1 MQKVSN
7 ILSYFKKELSAV
19 ADEREI
25 SSWYYISMEY
35 LLVYNRSDCII
46 NSNQVLNKSQVSNIK
61 QIVAELKTH
70 KPIQFIIGRT
80 EFYGLKIKVNE
91 HTLIPRPETEQLV
104 DWILKENF
112 VTALDI
118 GTGSGCIPI
127 TLAKYSEAK
136 VLAIDVSEDALLI
149 AEENAKN
156 NEVKIDFIHQDILQT
171 NSLQKVDLIVSN
183 PPYVLESEKEKMQ
196 ENVLDYEPELA
207 LFVEDKN
214 PLIFYKKIASLAID
228 YLNENGK
235 LFFEIN
241 AKFGKEIIKMLAD
254 IGFVNIELKKDMND
268 KDRMIKAIKK

>member
-1 MQKVSN
+1 MEKVSN
-7 ILSYFKKELSAV
+7 ILSYFREELSAV

-25 SSWYYISMEY
+25 TSWYYISMEY

-46 NSNQVLNKSQVSNIK
+46 NSNQVLNKSQLSKIK

-70 KPIQFIIGRT
+70 KPIQYILGKT

-112 VTALDI
+112 VAALDI

-127 TLAKYSEAK
+127 ALAKHKDAK

-156 NEVKIDFIHQDILQT
+156 NEVEIDFIHQDILQT
-171 NSLQKVDLIVSN
+171 NYLQKVDLIVSN

-214 PLIFYKKIASLAID
+214 PLIFYKKIASLAFNF
-228 YLNENGK
+228 LNENGK

-241 AKFGKEIIKMLAD
+241 AKFGKETIEMLAD

>member
-1 MQKVSN
+1 MEKVSN
-7 ILSYFKKELSAV
+7 ILSYFRQELSAV

-25 SSWYYISMEY
+25 TSWYYISMDY

-46 NSNQVLNKSQVSNIK
+46 NSNQVLNKSQLSKIK

-70 KPIQFIIGRT
+70 KPIQYIFGKT

-112 VTALDI
+112 VAALDI

-127 TLAKYSEAK
+127 ALAKHTDAK

-156 NEVKIDFIHQDILQT
+156 NGVEIEFIHQDILQT
-171 NSLQKVDLIVSN
+171 NSFQKVDLIVSN

-214 PLIFYKKIASLAID
+214 PLIFYKKIASLAINF
-228 YLNENGK
+228 LNENGK

-241 AKFGKEIIKMLAD
+241 AKFGKETIEMLAD

-268 KDRMIKAIKK
+268 MDRMIKAIKK

>member
-1 MQKVSN
+1 MEKVSN
-7 ILSYFKKELSAV
+7 ILSYFREELSAV

-25 SSWYYISMEY
+25 TSWYYISMQY

-46 NSNQVLNKSQVSNIK
+46 NTNQVLNKSQLSKIK
-61 QIVAELKTH
+61 QIVAELKAH
-70 KPIQFIIGRT
+70 KPIQYILGET

-112 VTALDI
+112 VAALDI

-127 TLAKYSEAK
+127 ALAKHTDAK

-156 NEVKIDFIHQDILQT
+156 NEVEINFIHQDILQT
-171 NSLQKVDLIVSN
+171 NYLQKVDLIVSN

-207 LFVEDKN
+207 LFVEDKY
-214 PLIFYKKIASLAID
+214 PLIFYKKIASLAFNF
-228 YLNENGK
+228 LNENGK

-241 AKFGKEIIKMLAD
+241 TKFGKETIEMLAD

>member
-1 MQKVSN
+1 MEKVSN
-7 ILSYFKKELSAV
+7 ILSYFREELSAV

-25 SSWYYISMEY
+25 TSWYYISMQY

-46 NSNQVLNKSQVSNIK
+46 NSNQVLNKSQLSKIK

-70 KPIQFIIGRT
+70 KPIQYIFGKT

-127 TLAKYSEAK
+127 ALAKHTDAK

-156 NEVKIDFIHQDILQT
+156 NEVEIDFIHQDILQT

-183 PPYVLESEKEKMQ
+183 PPYVLESEKGKMQ

-214 PLIFYKKIASLAID
+214 PLIFYKKIASLAFNF
-228 YLNENGK
+228 LNENGK

-241 AKFGKEIIKMLAD
+241 AKFGKETIEMLAD
-254 IGFVNIELKKDMND
+254 IGFVNIELKKDLND

>member
-1 MQKVSN
+1 MEKVSN
-7 ILSYFKKELSAV
+7 ISSYFREELSAV
-19 ADEREI
+19 ADECEI
-25 SSWYYISMEY
+25 TSWYYISIEY
-35 LLVYNRSDCII
+35 LLGYNRSDCII
-46 NSNQVLNKSQVSNIK
+46 NSNQVLNKSQLSKIK

-70 KPIQFIIGRT
+70 KPIQYILGKT

-112 VTALDI
+112 VAALDI

-127 TLAKYSEAK
+127 ALAKHTDAK

-156 NEVKIDFIHQDILQT
+156 NEVEIDFIHQDILQT
-171 NSLQKVDLIVSN
+171 NYLQKVDIIVSN
-183 PPYVLESEKEKMQ
+183 PPYVLESEKKKMQ

-214 PLIFYKKIASLAID
+214 PLIFYKKIASLAFNF
-228 YLNENGK
+228 LNENGK

-241 AKFGKEIIKMLAD
+241 AKFGKETIEMLAD

>member
-1 MQKVSN
+1 MEKVSN
-7 ILSYFKKELSAV
+7 ILSYFREELSAV

-25 SSWYYISMEY
+25 TSWYYISMEY

-46 NSNQVLNKSQVSNIK
+46 NSNQVLNKSQLSKIK

-70 KPIQFIIGRT
+70 KPIQYIFGKT

-112 VTALDI
+112 VVALDI

-127 TLAKYSEAK
+127 ALAKHTDAK

-156 NEVKIDFIHQDILQT
+156 NEVEIDFIHQDILQT
-171 NSLQKVDLIVSN
+171 NYLQKVDLIVSN

-214 PLIFYKKIASLAID
+214 PLIFYKKIASLAFNF
-228 YLNENGK
+228 LNKNGK

-241 AKFGKEIIKMLAD
+241 AKFGKETIEMLAD

>member
-1 MQKVSN
+1 MEKVSN
-7 ILSYFKKELSAV
+7 ILSYFREELSAV

-25 SSWYYISMEY
+25 TSWYYIYMQY

-46 NSNQVLNKSQVSNIK
+46 NSNQVLNKSQLSKIK
-61 QIVAELKTH
+61 QIVAELKIN
-70 KPIQFIIGRT
+70 KPIQYILGITG
-80 EFYGLKIKVNE
+80 FYGLKIKVNE

-112 VTALDI
+112 VAALDI

-127 TLAKYSEAK
+127 ALAKHKDAK

-156 NEVKIDFIHQDILQT
+156 NEVEIDFIHQDILQT
-171 NSLQKVDLIVSN
+171 NYLQKVDLIVSN

-214 PLIFYKKIASLAID
+214 PLIFYKKIASLAFNF
-228 YLNENGK
+228 LNENGK

-241 AKFGKEIIKMLAD
+241 AKFGKETIEMLAD

>member
-1 MQKVSN
+1 MEKVSN
-7 ILSYFKKELSAV
+7 ILSYFREELSAV

-25 SSWYYISMEY
+25 TSWYYISMEY

-46 NSNQVLNKSQVSNIK
+46 NSNQVLNKSQLSKIK

-70 KPIQFIIGRT
+70 KPIQYILGKT
-80 EFYGLKIKVNE
+80 EFYSLKIKVNE

-112 VTALDI
+112 VSALDI

-127 TLAKYSEAK
+127 ALAKHTDAK

-156 NEVKIDFIHQDILQT
+156 NEVEIDFIHQDILQT

-214 PLIFYKKIASLAID
+214 PLIFYKKIASLAFNF
-228 YLNENGK
+228 LNENGK

-241 AKFGKEIIKMLAD
+241 AKFGKETIEMLVD

>member
-1 MQKVSN
+1 MEKVSN
-7 ILSYFKKELSAV
+7 ILSYFREELSAV

-25 SSWYYISMEY
+25 TSWYYISIEY

-46 NSNQVLNKSQVSNIK
+46 NSNQVLNKSQLSKIK

-70 KPIQFIIGRT
+70 KPIQYILGKT

-112 VTALDI
+112 VAALDI

-127 TLAKYSEAK
+127 ALAKHTDAK

-156 NEVKIDFIHQDILQT
+156 NEVEIDFIHQDILQT
-171 NSLQKVDLIVSN
+171 NYLQKVDLIVSN
-183 PPYVLESEKEKMQ
+183 PPYVLESEKEKIQ

-214 PLIFYKKIASLAID
+214 PLIFYKKIASLAINF
-228 YLNENGK
+228 LNENGK

-241 AKFGKEIIKMLAD
+241 AKFGKETIEMLAD

>member
-1 MQKVSN
+1 MEKVSN
-7 ILSYFKKELSAV
+7 ILSYFREELSAV

-25 SSWYYISMEY
+25 TSWYYISMEY

-46 NSNQVLNKSQVSNIK
+46 NSNQILNKSQLSKIK

-70 KPIQFIIGRT
+70 KPIQYILGKT
-80 EFYGLKIKVNE
+80 EFYGLKINVNE

-112 VTALDI
+112 VAALDI

-127 TLAKYSEAK
+127 ALAKHTDAK

-156 NEVKIDFIHQDILQT
+156 NEVEIDFIHQDILQT

-214 PLIFYKKIASLAID
+214 PLIFYKKIASLAFNF
-228 YLNENGK
+228 LNENGK

-241 AKFGKEIIKMLAD
+241 AKFGKETIEMLVD

>member
-1 MQKVSN
+1 MEKVSN
-7 ILSYFKKELSAV
+7 ILSYFRQELSAV

-25 SSWYYISMEY
+25 TSWYYISMQY

-46 NSNQVLNKSQVSNIK
+46 NSNQVLNKSQLSKIK

-70 KPIQFIIGRT
+70 KPIQYIFGKT

-127 TLAKYSEAK
+127 ALAKNTDAK
-136 VLAIDVSEDALLI
+136 VLAIDVSEVALLI

-156 NEVKIDFIHQDILQT
+156 NGVEIEFIHQDILQT
-171 NSLQKVDLIVSN
+171 NSFQKVDLIVSN
-183 PPYVLESEKEKMQ
+183 PPYVLESEKGKIK

-214 PLIFYKKIASLAID
+214 PLIFYKKIASLAINF
-228 YLNENGK
+228 LNDNGK

-241 AKFGKEIIKMLAD
+241 EQFGQETIEILTD

-268 KDRMIKAIKK
+268 MDRMIKAIKK

>member
-1 MQKVSN
+1 MEKVSN
-7 ILSYFKKELSAV
+7 ILSYFRQELSTV
-19 ADEREI
+19 ADEGEI
-25 SSWYYISMEY
+25 TSWYYISMQY

-46 NSNQVLNKSQVSNIK
+46 NSNQVLNKSQLSKIK

-70 KPIQFIIGRT
+70 KPIQYIFGKT

-112 VTALDI
+112 VAALDI

-127 TLAKYSEAK
+127 ALAKHTDAK
-136 VLAIDVSEDALLI
+136 VLAIDVSEEALLI

-156 NEVKIDFIHQDILQT
+156 NEVEIDFIHQDILQT
-171 NSLQKVDLIVSN
+171 KSLQKVDLIVSN
-183 PPYVLESEKEKMQ
+183 PPYVLESEKKKMQ

-214 PLIFYKKIASLAID
+214 PLIFYKKIASLAINF
-228 YLNENGK
+228 LNENGK

-241 AKFGKEIIKMLAD
+241 TKFGKETIEMLAD

-268 KDRMIKAIKK
+268 KYRMIKAIKK

>member
-1 MQKVSN
+1 MEKVSN
-7 ILSYFKKELSAV
+7 ILSYFREELSAV

-25 SSWYYISMEY
+25 TSWYYISIEY

-46 NSNQVLNKSQVSNIK
+46 NSNQVLNKSQLSKIK
-61 QIVAELKTH
+61 QIVAELKSH
-70 KPIQFIIGRT
+70 KPIQYILGKT

-112 VTALDI
+112 VAALDI

-127 TLAKYSEAK
+127 ALAKHTDAK

-156 NEVKIDFIHQDILQT
+156 NEVEIDFIHQDILQT
-171 NSLQKVDLIVSN
+171 NYLQKVDLIVSN
-183 PPYVLESEKEKMQ
+183 PPYVLESEKEKIQ

-214 PLIFYKKIASLAID
+214 PLIFYKKIASLAINF
-228 YLNENGK
+228 LNENGK

-241 AKFGKEIIKMLAD
+241 AKFGKETIEMLAD

>member
-1 MQKVSN
+1 MEKVSN
-7 ILSYFKKELSAV
+7 ILSYFRQELSTV

-25 SSWYYISMEY
+25 TSWYYISMKY
-35 LLVYNRSDCII
+35 LLAYNHSDCII
-46 NSNQVLNKSQVSNIK
+46 NSNQVLNKSQLSKIQ
-61 QIVAELKTH
+61 QIVADLKTH
-70 KPIQFIIGRT
+70 MPIQYIFGQT

-112 VTALDI
+112 VVALDI

-127 TLAKYSEAK
+127 ALAKHKDAK

-156 NEVKIDFIHQDILQT
+156 NEVEIDFIHQDILQT
-171 NSLQKVDLIVSN
+171 NYLQKVDLIVSN

-214 PLIFYKKIASLAID
+214 PLIFYKKIASLASNF
-228 YLNENGK
+228 LNENGK

-241 AKFGKEIIKMLAD
+241 AKFGKETIEMLAD

>member
-1 MQKVSN
+1 MEKVCN
-7 ILSYFKKELSAV
+7 ILSYFRQELSTV
-19 ADEREI
+19 ADKREI
-25 SSWYYISMEY
+25 TSLYYISMQDI
-35 LLVYNRSDCII
+35 LAYNRSDCII
-46 NSNQVLNKSQVSNIK
+46 NFNQVLNKNQQIKIK
-61 QIVAELKTH
+61 QIVAELKKH
-70 KPIQFIIGRT
+70 KPIQYILGKT

-91 HTLIPRPETEQLV
+91 QTLIPRPETEQLV

-127 TLAKYSEAK
+127 ALAKHTDAK
-136 VLAIDVSEDALLI
+136 VLSIDVSEDSLLI
-149 AEENAKN
+149 AKENAKN

-183 PPYVLESEKEKMQ
+183 PPYVLISEKEKMQ
-196 ENVLDYEPELA
+196 ENVLHYEPELA

-214 PLIFYKKIASLAID
+214 PLIFYKKIASLAFNF
-228 YLNENGK
+228 LNENGK

-241 AKFGKEIIKMLAD
+241 AKFGEQIIQMLAD
-254 IGFVNIELKKDMND
+254 IGFVNIELKKDMKD

>member
-1 MQKVSN
+1 MEKVSN
-7 ILSYFKKELSAV
+7 ILSYFREELSAV

-25 SSWYYISMEY
+25 TSWYYIYMQY

-46 NSNQVLNKSQVSNIK
+46 NSNQVLNKSQLSKIK

-70 KPIQFIIGRT
+70 KPIQYILGKT
-80 EFYGLKIKVNE
+80 GFYGLKLKVNE

-112 VTALDI
+112 VAALDI

-127 TLAKYSEAK
+127 ALAKNTDAK

-156 NEVKIDFIHQDILQT
+156 NEVEIDFIHQDILQT
-171 NSLQKVDLIVSN
+171 NYLQKVDLIVSN
-183 PPYVLESEKEKMQ
+183 PPYVLESEKEKIQ

-214 PLIFYKKIASLAID
+214 PLIFYKKIASLAINF
-228 YLNENGK
+228 LNENGK

-241 AKFGKEIIKMLAD
+241 AKFGKETIEMLAD

>member
-1 MQKVSN
+1 MEKVSN
-7 ILSYFKKELSAV
+7 ILSYFRQELSAV

-25 SSWYYISMEY
+25 TSWYYISMQY

-46 NSNQVLNKSQVSNIK
+46 NHNQVLNKSQLSKIK

-70 KPIQFIIGRT
+70 KPIQYIFGKT

-112 VTALDI
+112 VAALDI

-127 TLAKYSEAK
+127 ALAKHTDAN

-156 NEVKIDFIHQDILQT
+156 NEVEIDFIHQDILQT

-183 PPYVLESEKEKMQ
+183 PPYVLESEKEKLQ
-196 ENVLDYEPELA
+196 ENVLEYEPELA
-207 LFVEDKN
+207 LFVEDEN
-214 PLIFYKKIASLAID
+214 PLIFYKKIANLAID
-228 YLNENGK
+228 FLNENGK

-241 AKFGKEIIKMLAD
+241 AKFGKETIEMLAD

>member
-1 MQKVSN
+1 MEKVSN
-7 ILSYFKKELSAV
+7 ILSYFREELSAV

-25 SSWYYISMEY
+25 TSWYYIYMQY

-46 NSNQVLNKSQVSNIK
+46 NSNQVLNKSQLSKIK

-70 KPIQFIIGRT
+70 KPIQYILGKT

-112 VTALDI
+112 VAALDI

-127 TLAKYSEAK
+127 ALAKHTDAK

-156 NEVKIDFIHQDILQT
+156 NEVEIDFIHQDILQT
-171 NSLQKVDLIVSN
+171 NYLQKVDLIVSN

-196 ENVLDYEPELA
+196 ENVLDYEPALA

-214 PLIFYKKIASLAID
+214 PLIFYKKIASLAFNF
-228 YLNENGK
+228 LNENGK

-241 AKFGKEIIKMLAD
+241 AKFGKETIEMLVD

>member
-1 MQKVSN
+1 MEKVSN
-7 ILSYFKKELSAV
+7 ILSYFREELSAV

-25 SSWYYISMEY
+25 TSWYYISIEY

-46 NSNQVLNKSQVSNIK
+46 NSNQVLNKSQLSKIK
-61 QIVAELKTH
+61 QIVAELKSH
-70 KPIQFIIGRT
+70 KPIQYILGKT

-112 VTALDI
+112 VAALDI

-127 TLAKYSEAK
+127 ALAKHTDAK

-156 NEVKIDFIHQDILQT
+156 NEVEIDFIHQDILQT

-214 PLIFYKKIASLAID
+214 PLIFYKKIASLAINF
-228 YLNENGK
+228 LNENGK

-241 AKFGKEIIKMLAD
+241 AKFGKETIEMLAD

>member
-7 ILSYFKKELSAV
+7 ILSYFRKELSAV

-25 SSWYYISMEY
+25 TSWYYISMQY

-46 NSNQVLNKSQVSNIK
+46 NSNQVLNKSQLSKIK

-70 KPIQFIIGRT
+70 KPIQYILGKT

-112 VTALDI
+112 VTVLDI

-127 TLAKYSEAK
+127 ALAKNTDAK
-136 VLAIDVSEDALLI
+136 VLAIDVSEEALLI

-156 NEVKIDFIHQDILQT
+156 NDVEIDFIQQDILQA

-183 PPYVLESEKEKMQ
+183 PPYVLESEKKKMQ
-196 ENVLDYEPELA
+196 ANVLDFEPELA

-214 PLIFYKKIASLAID
+214 PLIFYKKIATLAINF
-228 YLNENGK
+228 LNENGK

-241 AKFGKEIIKMLAD
+241 PKFGNQLIDMLAD
-254 IGFVNIELKKDMND
+254 IGFVNIELKKDMNE
-268 KDRMIKAIKK
+268 KDRMIKAKKK

>member
-1 MQKVSN
+1 MEKVSN
-7 ILSYFKKELSAV
+7 ILSYFREELSAV

-25 SSWYYISMEY
+25 TSWYYISMEY

-46 NSNQVLNKSQVSNIK
+46 NSNQLLNKSQLSKIK

-70 KPIQFIIGRT
+70 KPIQYIFGKT

-127 TLAKYSEAK
+127 ALAKNTDAK

-156 NEVKIDFIHQDILQT
+156 NEVEIDFIHQDILQT
-171 NSLQKVDLIVSN
+171 NYLQKVDLIVSN

-214 PLIFYKKIASLAID
+214 PLIFYKKIASLAFNF
-228 YLNENGK
+228 LNENGK

-241 AKFGKEIIKMLAD
+241 AKFGKETIEMLAD

>member
-1 MQKVSN
+1 MEKVSN
-7 ILSYFKKELSAV
+7 ILSYFRQELSAV

-25 SSWYYISMEY
+25 TSWYYISMEY

-46 NSNQVLNKSQVSNIK
+46 NSNQVLNKSQLSKIK

-70 KPIQFIIGRT
+70 KPIQYILGKT

-112 VTALDI
+112 VAALDI

-127 TLAKYSEAK
+127 ALAKHTDAK

-214 PLIFYKKIASLAID
+214 PLIFYKKIASLAINF
-228 YLNENGK
+228 LNENGK

-241 AKFGKEIIKMLAD
+241 AKFGKETIEMLAD

>member
-183 PPYVLESEKEKMQ
+183 PPYILESEKEKMQ

-214 PLIFYKKIASLAID
+214 PLIFYKKIASLASNF
-228 YLNENGK
+228 LNENGK

>member
-1 MQKVSN
+1 MKKVSN
-7 ILSYFKKELSAV
+7 ILSYFRQELSAV

-25 SSWYYISMEY
+25 TSWYYISMQY
-35 LLVYNRSDCII
+35 LLVYSRSDCII
-46 NSNQVLNKSQVSNIK
+46 NSNQVLNKSQLSKIK
-61 QIVAELKTH
+61 QIVAELKSH
-70 KPIQFIIGRT
+70 KPIQYILGKT

-112 VTALDI
+112 VAALDI

-127 TLAKYSEAK
+127 ALAKNTDAK

-156 NEVKIDFIHQDILQT
+156 NEVEIDFIHQDILQT

-214 PLIFYKKIASLAID
+214 PLIFYKKIASLAFNF
-228 YLNENGK
+228 LNENGK

-241 AKFGKEIIKMLAD
+241 AKFGKETIEMLAN

>member
-1 MQKVSN
+1 MEKVSN
-7 ILSYFKKELSAV
+7 ILSYFREELSAV

-25 SSWYYISMEY
+25 TSWYYISMEY

-46 NSNQVLNKSQVSNIK
+46 NSNQVLNKSQLSKIK
-61 QIVAELKTH
+61 QIVAELKSH
-70 KPIQFIIGRT
+70 KPIQYILGKT

-112 VTALDI
+112 VAALDI

-127 TLAKYSEAK
+127 ALAKNTDAK

-156 NEVKIDFIHQDILQT
+156 NEVEIDFIHQDILQT
-171 NSLQKVDLIVSN
+171 NYLQKVDLIVSN
-183 PPYVLESEKEKMQ
+183 PPYVLESEKEIMQ

-214 PLIFYKKIASLAID
+214 PLIFYKKIASLAFNF
-228 YLNENGK
+228 LNENGK

-241 AKFGKEIIKMLAD
+241 AKFGKETIEMLAD

>member
-1 MQKVSN
+1 MEKVSN
-7 ILSYFKKELSAV
+7 ILSYFKKELSSV

-25 SSWYYISMEY
+25 TSCYYISMEY

-46 NSNQVLNKSQVSNIK
+46 NSHQVLNKSQLSKIK

-70 KPIQFIIGRT
+70 KPIQYILGKT

-112 VTALDI
+112 VAALDI

-127 TLAKYSEAK
+127 ALAKHTDAK

-149 AEENAKN
+149 AEENAKD
-156 NEVKIDFIHQDILQT
+156 NEVEIDFIHQDILQT

-183 PPYVLESEKEKMQ
+183 PPYVLESEKGKMQ

-207 LFVEDKN
+207 LFVKDKN
-214 PLIFYKKIASLAID
+214 PLIFYKKIASLAFNF
-228 YLNENGK
+228 LNENGK

-241 AKFGKEIIKMLAD
+241 AKFGKETIEMLVD

>member
-1 MQKVSN
+1 MEKVSN
-7 ILSYFKKELSAV
+7 ILSYFREELSAV

-25 SSWYYISMEY
+25 TSWYYISMEY

-46 NSNQVLNKSQVSNIK
+46 NSNQVLNKSQLSKIK

-70 KPIQFIIGRT
+70 KPIQYILGKT
-80 EFYGLKIKVNE
+80 EFYGLDIKVNE

-112 VTALDI
+112 VAALDI

-127 TLAKYSEAK
+127 ALAKHKDAK

-156 NEVKIDFIHQDILQT
+156 NEVEIDFIHQDILQT
-171 NSLQKVDLIVSN
+171 NYLQKVDLIVSN

-214 PLIFYKKIASLAID
+214 PLIFYKKIASLAFNF
-228 YLNENGK
+228 LNENGK

-241 AKFGKEIIKMLAD
+241 AKFGKETIEMLAD

>member
-1 MQKVSN
+1 MEKVSN
-7 ILSYFKKELSAV
+7 ILSYFRQELSTV
-19 ADEREI
+19 SDDRKI
-25 SSWYYISMEY
+25 TSWYYISMED
-35 LLVYNRSDCII
+35 LLEYNRSDCII
-46 NSNQVLNKSQVSNIK
+46 NSNQVLNKSQLSKIQ
-61 QIVAELKTH
+61 QIVADLKTH
-70 KPIQFIIGRT
+70 MPIQYIFGQT

-112 VTALDI
+112 VAALDI

-127 TLAKYSEAK
+127 ALAKHKDAK

-156 NEVKIDFIHQDILQT
+156 NEVEIDFIHQDILQT

-214 PLIFYKKIASLAID
+214 PLIFYKKIASLAFNF
-228 YLNENGK
+228 LNENGK

-241 AKFGKEIIKMLAD
+241 AKFGKETIEMLAD

>member
-1 MQKVSN
+1 MEKVSN
-7 ILSYFKKELSAV
+7 ILSYFRQELSAV

-25 SSWYYISMEY
+25 TSWYYISMYY
-35 LLVYNRSDCII
+35 LLFYNRSDCII
-46 NSNQVLNKSQVSNIK
+46 NSNQVLNISQLSKIK

-70 KPIQFIIGRT
+70 KPIQYIFGKT

-127 TLAKYSEAK
+127 ALAKHTDAN

-156 NEVKIDFIHQDILQT
+156 NGVEIEFIHQDILQT
-171 NSLQKVDLIVSN
+171 NSFQKVDLIVSN

-196 ENVLDYEPELA
+196 ENVLYYEPELA

-214 PLIFYKKIASLAID
+214 PLIFYKKIASLAINF
-228 YLNENGK
+228 LNDNGK

-241 AKFGKEIIKMLAD
+241 EQFGQETIEILTD

-268 KDRMIKAIKK
+268 MDRMIKAIKK

>member
-1 MQKVSN
+1 MEKVSN
-7 ILSYFKKELSAV
+7 ILSYFREELSAV

-25 SSWYYISMEY
+25 TSWYYISMEY

-46 NSNQVLNKSQVSNIK
+46 NSNQLLNKSQLSKIK

-70 KPIQFIIGRT
+70 KPIQYIFGKT

-127 TLAKYSEAK
+127 ALAKNTDAK

-156 NEVKIDFIHQDILQT
+156 NEVEIDFIHQDILQT

-183 PPYVLESEKEKMQ
+183 PPYVLESEKEIMQ

-214 PLIFYKKIASLAID
+214 PLIFYKKIASLAFNF
-228 YLNENGK
+228 LNENGK

-241 AKFGKEIIKMLAD
+241 AKFGKETIEMLAD

>member
-1 MQKVSN
+1 MEKVSN

>member
-1 MQKVSN
+1 MEKVSN
-7 ILSYFKKELSAV
+7 ILSYFREELSAV

-25 SSWYYISMEY
+25 TSWYYIYMQY

-46 NSNQVLNKSQVSNIK
+46 NSNQVLNKSQLSKIK

-70 KPIQFIIGRT
+70 KPIQYILGKT

-112 VTALDI
+112 VAALDI

-127 TLAKYSEAK
+127 ALAKHTDAK

-156 NEVKIDFIHQDILQT
+156 NEVEIDFIHQDILQT
-171 NSLQKVDLIVSN
+171 NYLQKVDLIVSN
-183 PPYVLESEKEKMQ
+183 PPYVLESEKEKIQ

-214 PLIFYKKIASLAID
+214 PLIFYKKIASLAINF
-228 YLNENGK
+228 LNENGK

-241 AKFGKEIIKMLAD
+241 AKFGKETIEMLAD

>member
-1 MQKVSN
+1 MEKVSN
-7 ILSYFKKELSAV
+7 ILSYFRQELSAV

-25 SSWYYISMEY
+25 TSLYYISMQY

-46 NSNQVLNKSQVSNIK
+46 NSNQFLNKSQLSKIK
-61 QIVAELKTH
+61 QIVAELKIH
-70 KPIQFIIGRT
+70 KPIQYILGKT
-80 EFYGLKIKVNE
+80 EFYGLIIRVNE

-112 VTALDI
+112 VSALDI

-127 TLAKYSEAK
+127 ALAKHTDAK

-156 NEVKIDFIHQDILQT
+156 NEVEIDFIHQDILQT
-171 NSLQKVDLIVSN
+171 NYLQKVDLIVSN

-214 PLIFYKKIASLAID
+214 PLIFYKKIASLASNF
-228 YLNENGK
+228 LNENGK

-241 AKFGKEIIKMLAD
+241 AKFGKETIEMLAD

>member
-1 MQKVSN
+1 MEKVSN
-7 ILSYFKKELSAV
+7 ILSYFREELSAV

-25 SSWYYISMEY
+25 TSWYYISMEY

-46 NSNQVLNKSQVSNIK
+46 NSNQVLNKSQLSKIK

-70 KPIQFIIGRT
+70 KPIQYILGKT

-127 TLAKYSEAK
+127 ALAKNTDAK

-156 NEVKIDFIHQDILQT
+156 NEVEIDFIHQDILQT

-183 PPYVLESEKEKMQ
+183 PPYVLESEKEIMQ

-214 PLIFYKKIASLAID
+214 PLIFYKKIASLAFNF
-228 YLNENGK
+228 LNENGK

-241 AKFGKEIIKMLAD
+241 AKFGKETIEMLAD